1 MTRRRAHSLKE
12 HGELIQKA
20 FAPQQGAPKPDAL
33 QIRSSDIVI
42 TPFAKSGTTWLQQM
56 VHTLRTG
63 GDMDFDDISRVV
75 PWVENSSMLGL
86 DINAEQRANPRA
98 FKSHL
103 TYEEL
108 PPGGRYINSVRD
120 PRDALF
126 SMFKFMEGWFIEPGT
141 VPLEEFALQFI
152 DRGGY
157 WKHLLSWWNVRNENF
172 VLFLCYET
180 MQTEIDLSIE
190 RVAEFIDVPLTA
202 KLKAITLKH
211 TSIDFMKQH
220 KDRFDDAMMR
230 KMSEER
236 AGIPVGSDSSK
247 VREGRVGDH
256 KENLSPA
263 IINALDKVWQ
273 KEITPITGCKNY
285 EKLQEKLK
293 AGMEGSA
300 E

>member
-1 MTRRRAHSLKE
+1 MKGRRAQSLKE
-12 HGELIQKA
+12 HGELIAKA
-20 FAPQQGAPKPDAL
+20 FAQPEGAPKPDAL
-33 QIRSSDIVI
+33 QIRASDVVI

-75 PWVENSSMLGL
+75 PWIENSSMLGL

-103 TYEEL
+103 TCEEL
-108 PPGGRYINSVRD
+108 PAGGKYINSVRD

-126 SMFKFMEGWFIEPGT
+126 SMYKFMEGWFIEPGT
-141 VPLEEFALQFI
+141 VPLEEFAQQFI

-157 WKHLLSWWNVRNENF
+157 WKHLLSWWNVRNEDF

-180 MQTEIDLSIE
+180 MQKEIDLSVE
-190 RVAEFIDVPLTA
+190 RVADFVGIPLTTE
-202 KLKAITLKH
+202 LKTITLKH

-230 KMSEER
+230 KLSEEQ

-256 KENLSPA
+256 KENLSHT
-263 IINALDKVWQ
+263 INKALHEVWQ
-273 KEITPITGCKNY
+273 REITPITGCENY
-285 EKLQEKLK
+285 QKLQEKL
-293 AGMEGSA
+293 ALES
-300 E
+300 